1 MTVTLK
7 KQRRRE
13 RVKMT
18 TTYLFF
24 KTGWVVLMEV
34 AEVGK
39 GTGLQHFVLD
49 ISVAVNMKN
58 FCEPVVAITGLKP
71 T

>member
-1 MTVTLK
+1 
-7 KQRRRE
+7 
-13 RVKMT
+13 MT
-18 TTYLFF
+18 TTYLVF

-49 ISVAVNMKN
+49 ISVAVDMTD
-58 FCEPVVAITGLKP
+58 FYEPVIAITGLKQR
-71 T
+71 